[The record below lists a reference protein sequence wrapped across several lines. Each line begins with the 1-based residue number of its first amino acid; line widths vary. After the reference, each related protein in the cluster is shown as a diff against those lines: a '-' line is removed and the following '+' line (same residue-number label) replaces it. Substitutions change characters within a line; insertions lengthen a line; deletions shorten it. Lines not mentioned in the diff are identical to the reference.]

1 MSINLGQKKI
11 RIPLNLGKMSSKK
24 KKRFNIVK
32 ASRGKEDPSLAEKA
46 YFDQNMVK
54 KYKVKNRKVYER
66 RKLNLPLNNNVFI
79 KHMK

>member
-32 ASRGKEDPSLAEKA
+32 TSREKGDASLAEKA